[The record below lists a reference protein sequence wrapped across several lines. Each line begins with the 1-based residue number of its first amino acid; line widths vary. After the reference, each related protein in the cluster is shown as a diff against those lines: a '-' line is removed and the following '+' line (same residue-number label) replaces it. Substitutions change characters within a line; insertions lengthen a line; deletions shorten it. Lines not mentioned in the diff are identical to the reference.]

1 MKISKYIISALL
13 STVTFCLTAQN
24 NVAEEVAWVVG
35 DQPIWKSEIEEQY
48 NNLQYEKVSLPGDPY
63 CIIPEQM
70 AIEKLYL
77 HQAEIDTVEV
87 PNASVVAE
95 VDARL
100 NFYITQL
107 GSKEKM
113 EQYFRK
119 SMPEMRESMMD
130 MVRNSYKVRQVQ
142 NNLTKNVKATP
153 SDVRRYFDKLPVDS
167 VPFVPTQ
174 VEVQIL
180 TLNPVIPRQEIE
192 DVKAR
197 LRDMAEKVNNGESQ
211 FSSLAILY
219 SEDKESAVRG
229 GEIGFLGR
237 AQLDP
242 EYAAVAFNLNDP
254 KRVSKIV
261 ESQYGY
267 HIIQLIEKRG
277 DRINTRHI
285 LLRPKVSDNDLMQA
299 ISRLDSIRTD
309 MTENKKFTFEEATI
323 YVSQDKDTRNNRGVM
338 VNPETGTPRFEMAQL
353 PQEVAK
359 VVDKMQPGDI
369 SEPFIMIDP
378 KLNREIVAIVKLT
391 DRIAAHKANIAED
404 YQTIKDMY
412 EAARKEEILHDW
424 LEKKIKD
431 TYVRIENGWRNC
443 EFQHKGWIKDSSTAA
458 PARKP
463 VDDSE
468 MTE

>member
-1 MKISKYIISALL
+1 MKLLKLAAAAIYSLAAL
-13 STVTFCLTAQN
+13 SSQAQN
-24 NVAEEVAWVVG
+24 NIAEEVAWVVG

-48 NNLQYEKVSLPGDPY
+48 NNMQYEKMSLNGDPY

-77 HQAEIDTVEV
+77 HQADIDTVEV
-87 PNASVVAE
+87 PDASVMAE

-119 SMPEMRESMMD
+119 SMPEMREAMVD
-130 MVRNSYKVRQVQ
+130 MVRNSYRVRSVQ
-142 NNLTKNVKATP
+142 QSLTKNIKATP
-153 SDVRRYFDKLPVDS
+153 SDVRKYYDQLPKDS
-167 VPFVPTQ
+167 VPFVPMQ

-197 LRDMAEKVNNGESQ
+197 LRDYADRVVKGESE
-211 FSSLAILY
+211 FSTLAILY
-219 SEDKESAVRG
+219 SQDKESAVRG
-229 GEIGFLGR
+229 GEIGFMGR
-237 AQLDP
+237 GHLDP

-254 KRVSKIV
+254 KKVSKIV

-285 LLRPKVSDNDLMQA
+285 LLRPRVSDNDLMSA
-299 ISRLDSIRTD
+299 VNRLDSVRTD
-309 MTENKKFTFEEATI
+309 MVDNNKFKFEDAVA
-323 YVSQDKDTRNNRGVM
+323 YLSQDKDTRNNRGVM
-338 VNPETGTPRFEMAQL
+338 VNQQTGTPRFEMSQL

-359 VVDKMQPGDI
+359 TVNNMAVGEVSK
-369 SEPFIMIDP
+369 PFVMIDP
-378 KLNREIVAIVKLT
+378 KLNREVVAMVKLT
-391 DRIAAHKANIAED
+391 NRTDGHKANMVDD

-412 EAARKEEILHDW
+412 ENAQREKLLSEW

-431 TYVRIENGWRNC
+431 TYVRIEDGWRNC
-443 EFQHKGWIKDSSTAA
+443 EFKHRGWVKETASD
-458 PARKP
+458 K
-463 VDDSE
+463 
-468 MTE
+468 